1 MKLKKYA
8 IRGRI
13 VFAVVV
19 ALCMFFSGTIRT
31 IATAKVRITR
41 AQQGK
46 MRQQISLSGELTFL
60 EEEEVF
66 VDASGQSLQVTKVN
80 VLPGYQVAAGDVIF
94 EAEIADYEKTMSDKR
109 AEYESSYME
118 LMDLEQANGSKRL
131 SRTDTLW
138 AEAYYA
144 LSDATQAA
152 LEKQIAMETLLA
164 YENLDLDENG
174 AVPETASDELK
185 QVVADWNAAK
195 ASQAEAEEAMQQ
207 ASRYSVPEATRTYIT
222 QRKELND
229 KLAQLES
236 DMLALSVAQKELG
249 AVRAPVD
256 GYIVSVDV
264 KKGESFDPS
273 GAAYSYCPLETLPVL
288 RADISDIEVNIS
300 SGMAATFSTSRGR
313 ELESEVASTG
323 VTVDGNRYADIALD
337 EDLIDDMGGAYSL
350 LQNATNITI
359 EYRAQTNT
367 SLIASS
373 AVRGSGD
380 ERYVYIIRQQQSTF
394 GAMSMVT
401 EKLAVT
407 VLAEIDGVCS
417 IAEDISYYDIAYM
430 EDRPIS
436 ENMTVMQYTN

>member
-1 MKLKKYA
+1 MNTKKFA
-8 IRGRI
+8 IRGLVI
-13 VFAVVV
+13 LAVVV

-118 LMDLEQANGSKRL
+118 LMDLEQANGSTRL

-185 QVVADWNAAK
+185 QAVADWNAAK

-256 GYIVSVDV
+256 DYIDSV
-264 KKGESFDPS
+264 
-273 GAAYSYCPLETLPVL
+273 
-288 RADISDIEVNIS
+288 EV
-300 SGMAATFSTSRGR
+300 
-313 ELESEVASTG
+313 
-323 VTVDGNRYADIALD
+323 
-337 EDLIDDMGGAYSL
+337 
-350 LQNATNITI
+350 
-359 EYRAQTNT
+359 
-367 SLIASS
+367 
-373 AVRGSGD
+373 
-380 ERYVYIIRQQQSTF
+380 
-394 GAMSMVT
+394 
-401 EKLAVT
+401 
-407 VLAEIDGVCS
+407 
-417 IAEDISYYDIAYM
+417 
-430 EDRPIS
+430 
-436 ENMTVMQYTN
+436 

>member
-1 MKLKKYA
+1 MNTKKFA
-8 IRGRI
+8 IRGLVI
-13 VFAVVV
+13 LAVVV

-66 VDASGQSLQVTKVN
+66 VDAGGQSLQVTKVN

-118 LMDLEQANGSKRL
+118 LMDLEQANGSTRL

-185 QVVADWNAAK
+185 QAVADWNAAK

-337 EDLIDDMGGAYSL
+337 EELIDDMGGAYSL

>member
-1 MKLKKYA
+1 MNTKKFA
-8 IRGRI
+8 IRGLVI
-13 VFAVVV
+13 LAVVV

-66 VDASGQSLQVTKVN
+66 VDAGGQSLQVTKVN

-118 LMDLEQANGSKRL
+118 LMDLEQANGSTRL

-164 YENLDLDENG
+164 YENLELDADG
-174 AVPETASDELK
+174 AVPEAASDELK
-185 QVVADWNAAK
+185 QAVADWHAAK
-195 ASQAEAEEAMQQ
+195 ASQAEAEAAMQQ

-300 SGMAATFSTSRGR
+300 GGMAATFSTSRGR

-337 EDLIDDMGGAYSL
+337 EGLIDDMGGAYSL

>member
-1 MKLKKYA
+1 M
-8 IRGRI
+8 
-13 VFAVVV
+13 
-19 ALCMFFSGTIRT
+19 
-31 IATAKVRITR
+31 
-41 AQQGK
+41 
-46 MRQQISLSGELTFL
+46 
-60 EEEEVF
+60 
-66 VDASGQSLQVTKVN
+66 N

-118 LMDLEQANGSKRL
+118 LMDLEQANGSTRL

-174 AVPETASDELK
+174 AAPETASDELK
-185 QVVADWNAAK
+185 QAVADWNAAK

-337 EDLIDDMGGAYSL
+337 EGLIDDMGGAYSL